1 MMVLTGFLKS
11 FMYIAQQSSD
21 IQKLHKLAF
30 FSLLLELK
38 LMPMQL
44 SWVKRIQMF
53 HILKDTYINQNFLYK
68 TKFGRWGGN
77 ILNINLFLKMRD
89 RTLCNVFL

>member
-11 FMYIAQQSSD
+11 FMYIAQQSSN
-21 IQKLHKLAF
+21 IQKVHKLDF

-44 SWVKRIQMF
+44 SWIKYIHMF
-53 HILKDTYINQNFLYK
+53 HILQDKYINQNFL
-68 TKFGRWGGN
+68 
-77 ILNINLFLKMRD
+77 
-89 RTLCNVFL
+89 